1 MTTRAQTR
9 RTDAS
14 QQVAREIRRHLERS
28 GLRPGDRLGTEAEL
42 ADRFGVSRPTLREA
56 LRILSGAHLVRASQ
70 GRNGGIFVASTPR
83 EGMGRSMSESVA
95 TMIAAESVSFDEL
108 MQARELMEAPL
119 AALAAQ
125 HRGDET
131 LAALEDAVAEAER
144 HAPGTPPFN
153 EADAAFHRAIAQAA
167 GNELLIAF
175 TSWILDVL
183 QPHLHEEVGRYVRK
197 EDVLAQHRAI
207 LRAIRRRQ
215 PAAAERAMRAH
226 IAHVRTLLAQQ
237 PPAAAG
243 DDVRRPAP
251 PTRS

>member
-1 MTTRAQTR
+1 VSTRPGTQ

-14 QQVAREIRRHLERS
+14 QHVAMEIRRHLERS

-42 ADRFGVSRPTLREA
+42 ASEFGVSRPTLREA
-56 LRILSGAHLVRASQ
+56 LRLLAGSHLVRASQ
-70 GRNGGIFVASTPR
+70 GRNGGIFVASTPS

-95 TMIAAESVSFDEL
+95 TMIAAESVSFDDL
-108 MQARELMEAPL
+108 MQGREFMEGPL
-119 AALAAQ
+119 AALAAE
-125 HRGDET
+125 HRTDAT
-131 LAALEDAVAEAER
+131 LEELERALAEAEL
-144 HAPGTPPFN
+144 HEPGTPPFN
-153 EADAAFHRAIAQAA
+153 EADADFHRAIAEAA

-215 PAAAERAMRAH
+215 PAAAEKAMRAH
-226 IAHVRTLLAQQ
+226 IAHVRTLLAEQ
-237 PPAAAG
+237 PPAAA
-243 DDVRRPAP
+243 DDVTRPAP